1 MLAKLVT
8 TSTVQTQLVDS
19 TVTLSILVVTT
30 VNLALK
36 WLTSRRLRPMGGC
49 LARLCISHAL
59 IIQSDHQS
67 QAGKILTHTVP
78 VMHIVL
84 RKP

>member
-1 MLAKLVT
+1 MIGPCKNWTKSSWLLPYWPETEAESIMLAKLVT

-49 LARLCISHAL
+49 LA
-59 IIQSDHQS
+59 
-67 QAGKILTHTVP
+67 P
-78 VMHIVL
+78 
-84 RKP
+84 